1 MATKILIVDDEP
13 QMRKSLA
20 NLLRREGYAITEA
33 PGGKEAVDHLGSDVF
48 DLVITDLKM
57 KPVSGLDLLRL
68 VKQLSADVEVIVVS
82 AFGTIESA
90 VDAMKLSAFDFITKP
105 FQVEEI
111 LVRVRNALEKRRLTL
126 ENIQLRQEIQREY
139 SFSGIIGESEKMKD
153 LFDVVRSIAETDV
166 TVLIQGETGTGKEL
180 VAKAIHYNGPR
191 KVKRFVS
198 INCGALTETLLE
210 SELFGHEKGAFTGA
224 IAQRKG
230 IFEVADGGTLFLDE
244 IADISPSTQIK
255 LLRVLQEGEF
265 QRVGGSDSIKVDVR
279 IIAATN
285 QKLEDLVK
293 DGRFRQ
299 DLYYRLHV
307 FPIVV
312 PPLRERADDIPL
324 LVSQIIE
331 KRKQNINK
339 RISGISPQATASLIA
354 HDWPGNVREL
364 ENVIQRMMVVCKGEV
379 LDLQDLSAEIRG
391 KEVEVKPSPKDLKE
405 MSRESAEIVEKQ
417 AISGAL
423 LKTEGNIT
431 KAAKSLG
438 ISRATLQ
445 NKMKLYG
452 FRAKSTA

>member
-126 ENIQLRQEIQREY
+126 ENIRLRQEIQREY

-153 LFDVVRSIAETDV
+153 LFNVVRSIAETDV

-180 VAKAIHYNGPR
+180 IAKAIHYNGPR

-224 IAQRKG
+224 SAQRKG
-230 IFEVADGGTLFLDE
+230 IFEVAHGGTLLLDE

-285 QKLEDLVK
+285 QKLADLVK

-391 KEVEVKPSPKDLKE
+391 KEVEAKPSPKDLKE
-405 MSRESAEIVEKQ
+405 MSRESAEIVEKR
-417 AISGAL
+417 AISDAL
-423 LKTEGNIT
+423 LNTEGNIT

-452 FRAKSTA
+452 FRDKSTA

>member
-1 MATKILIVDDEP
+1 
-13 QMRKSLA
+13 MRKSLA

-126 ENIQLRQEIQREY
+126 ENIRLRQEIQREY

-153 LFDVVRSIAETDV
+153 LFNVVRSIAETDV

-180 VAKAIHYNGPR
+180 IAKAIHYNGPR

-224 IAQRKG
+224 SAQRKG
-230 IFEVADGGTLFLDE
+230 IFEVAHGGTLLLDE

-285 QKLEDLVK
+285 QKLADLVK

-391 KEVEVKPSPKDLKE
+391 KEVEAKPSPKDLKE
-405 MSRESAEIVEKQ
+405 MSRESAEIVEKR
-417 AISGAL
+417 AISDAL
-423 LKTEGNIT
+423 LNTEGNIT

-452 FRAKSTA
+452 FRDKSTA

>member
-68 VKQLSADVEVIVVS
+68 VKQLSADLEVIVVS

-153 LFDVVRSIAETDV
+153 LFNVVRSIAETDM

-180 VAKAIHYNGPR
+180 IARAIHYNGPR

-224 IAQRKG
+224 SAQRKG
-230 IFEVADGGTLFLDE
+230 IFEVAHGGTLLLDE

-364 ENVIQRMMVVCKGEV
+364 ENIIQRMMVVCKGEV

-391 KEVEVKPSPKDLKE
+391 KEVEAKPSPKDLKE

-417 AISGAL
+417 AISDAL

>member
-1 MATKILIVDDEP
+1 
-13 QMRKSLA
+13 
-20 NLLRREGYAITEA
+20 
-33 PGGKEAVDHLGSDVF
+33 
-48 DLVITDLKM
+48 
-57 KPVSGLDLLRL
+57 
-68 VKQLSADVEVIVVS
+68 VEVIVVS

-153 LFDVVRSIAETDV
+153 LFNVVRSIAETDV

-180 VAKAIHYNGPR
+180 IAKAIHYNGPR

-224 IAQRKG
+224 SAQRKG
-230 IFEVADGGTLFLDE
+230 IFEVAHGGTLLLDE

-391 KEVEVKPSPKDLKE
+391 KEVEAKPSPKDLKE
-405 MSRESAEIVEKQ
+405 MSRESAEIVEKR
-417 AISGAL
+417 AISDAL
-423 LKTEGNIT
+423 LNTEGNIT

-452 FRAKSTA
+452 FRDKSTA

>member
-126 ENIQLRQEIQREY
+126 ENIRLRQEIQREY

-180 VAKAIHYNGPR
+180 IAKAIHYNGPR

-224 IAQRKG
+224 SAQRKG
-230 IFEVADGGTLFLDE
+230 IFEVAHGGTLLLDE

-285 QKLEDLVK
+285 QKLGDLVK

-391 KEVEVKPSPKDLKE
+391 KEVEAKPSPKDLKE
-405 MSRESAEIVEKQ
+405 MSRESAEIVEKR
-417 AISGAL
+417 AISDAL
-423 LKTEGNIT
+423 LNTEGNIT

-452 FRAKSTA
+452 FRDKSTA